1 MIPAEHEEVLGILDL
16 VSQDHNGAL
25 KALLSTVHV
34 VAQEEIIRFGREASI
49 LEKPEHVA
57 ELPMSI
63 AYNPDWSRKF
73 QQHGL
78 LHEDIPRAKADHF
91 NL

>member
-1 MIPAEHEEVLGILDL
+1 
-16 VSQDHNGAL
+16 
-25 KALLSTVHV
+25 
-34 VAQEEIIRFGREASI
+34 
-49 LEKPEHVA
+49 
-57 ELPMSI
+57 MSI